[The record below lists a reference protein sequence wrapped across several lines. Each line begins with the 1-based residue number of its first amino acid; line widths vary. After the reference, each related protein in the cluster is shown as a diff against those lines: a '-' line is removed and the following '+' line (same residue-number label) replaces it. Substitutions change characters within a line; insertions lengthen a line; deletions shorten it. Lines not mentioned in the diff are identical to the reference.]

1 MPKDHDFKRL
11 VRARMAGTGER
22 YTTARAALAAQRR
35 PGGLVVSDRA
45 RSLLGQLA
53 NVELAAA
60 SRCHLA
66 RLPEPERRATA
77 IEGLRHQDWRVRR
90 TCAWLL
96 DPVDPTPE
104 SVAALTR
111 ALDDGHPQVRRQ
123 AVHSL
128 GCENCKPNGCA
139 ADVRPLLERVIG
151 DDSRLVRSMVIH
163 VVTLGYF
170 HHQWAVD
177 LVAGVAASD
186 KSAKPR
192 QSAADA
198 IAWLGRHWDS
208 DDRRRELAPDVV
220 ARTGRHPGQWVVVRD
235 GRVVATSRDSKA
247 SRRELSAGGRAYWVA
262 PPGTARPRIP

>member
-1 MPKDHDFKRL
+1 MPRPVQSRQAGVDVRL

-22 YTTARAALAAQRR
+22 YTTARAALAAQRE
-35 PGGLVVSDRA
+35 PGGLV
-45 RSLLGQLA
+45 
-53 NVELAAA
+53 
-60 SRCHLA
+60 
-66 RLPEPERRATA
+66 
-77 IEGLRHQDWRVRR
+77 
-90 TCAWLL
+90 
-96 DPVDPTPE
+96 
-104 SVAALTR
+104 
-111 ALDDGHPQVRRQ
+111 ALDDEHPQVRRQ

-139 ADVRPLLERVIG
+139 ADVRPLLERAIG
-151 DDSRLVRSMVIH
+151 DDSRLVRSMVLH

-177 LVAGVAASD
+177 LVAGAASG
-186 KSAKPR
+186 KSAKLR